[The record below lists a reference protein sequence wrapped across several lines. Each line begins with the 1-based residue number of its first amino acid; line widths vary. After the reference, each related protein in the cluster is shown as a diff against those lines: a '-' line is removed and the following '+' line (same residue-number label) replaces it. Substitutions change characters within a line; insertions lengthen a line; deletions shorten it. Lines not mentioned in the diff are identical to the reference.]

1 MAETFAGEGGFA
13 PTCEQAMDKLNDVTQ
28 RYEDKLREVEQA
40 GGISF
45 DKIRQGTDDTIRQTQ
60 ELIYENQELID
71 KYNNELQA
79 IQSVIDQLRVLEA
92 QYKAVKDQAIAATEA
107 AYRY

>member
-1 MAETFAGEGGFA
+1 
-13 PTCEQAMDKLNDVTQ
+13 MDKLNDVTQ

-45 DKIRQGTDDTIRQTQ
+45 DRIRQGTDDTIRQTQ

-71 KYNNELQA
+71 RYNNELQA